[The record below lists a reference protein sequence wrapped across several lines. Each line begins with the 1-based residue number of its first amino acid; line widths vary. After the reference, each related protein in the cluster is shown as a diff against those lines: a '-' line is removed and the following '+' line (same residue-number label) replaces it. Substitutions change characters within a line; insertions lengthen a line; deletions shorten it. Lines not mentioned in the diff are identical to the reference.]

1 MKSFKILIATVV
13 LSAFTLTSCS
23 SDDDNVQVPT
33 SIVGKWNYSMEV
45 TQTNVGTSVGPEI
58 IVNYTGDEPGCDR
71 DFLEFK
77 ADMIVRKGVYN
88 QNVQNVCTEDAIA
101 GTYTKTGD
109 NITINLPI
117 PPVVEGEE
125 EQSEPYNGTFKIT
138 KLTSSQLSLEK
149 KLVDGNVTTIR
160 TRILTKSI

>member
-33 SIVGKWNYSMEV
+33 SIVGKWNYSMDV

-58 IVNYTGDEPGCDR
+58 IVEYTGDEPGCNR
-71 DFLEFK
+71 DFLEFN
-77 ADMIVRKGVYN
+77 ANMSVRKGVYN
-88 QNVQNVCTEDAIA
+88 KNVQNVCTEDAIS

-109 NITINLPI
+109 QITINLP
-117 PPVVEGEE
+117 VTGEDME
-125 EQSEPYNGTFKIT
+125 EYNGTFKIT
-138 KLTSSQLSLEK
+138 KLNSSQLSLEK
-149 KLVDGNVTTIR
+149 KFVDGEVTVIR
-160 TRILTKSI
+160 TRLLTKSI

>member
-1 MKSFKILIATVV
+1 MKTFKILIATVV

-58 IVNYTGDEPGCDR
+58 IVEYTGDEVGCDR

-77 ADMIVRKGVYN
+77 ADMSARKGVFN
-88 QNVQNVCTEDAIA
+88 KNVQNVCTEDAIA
-101 GTYTKTGD
+101 GTYTKTGE
-109 NITINLPI
+109 NITINLP
-117 PPVVEGEE
+117 VMAEE
-125 EQSEPYNGTFKIT
+125 TEEYNGTFKIT
-138 KLTSSQLSLEK
+138 KLNSTQLSLEK
-149 KLVDGNVTTIR
+149 KFVDGEVTIIR
-160 TRILTKSI
+160 TRLLTKSI

>member
-1 MKSFKILIATVV
+1 MKTFKILIATVV

-23 SDDDNVQVPT
+23 KDDDNVQVPT

-58 IVNYTGDEPGCDR
+58 IVEYTGDEVGCDR

-77 ADMIVRKGVYN
+77 ADMSVRKGVFN
-88 QNVQNVCTEDAIA
+88 KNVQNVCTEDAIS

-109 NITINLPI
+109 NITINLP
-117 PPVVEGEE
+117 VMAEE
-125 EQSEPYNGTFKIT
+125 TEEYNGTFKIT

-149 KLVDGNVTTIR
+149 KFVDGEVTIIR
-160 TRILTKSI
+160 TRLLTKSI